1 MAKVY
6 IVKEQVIRN
15 DVGVTPMNYDAAMEF
30 GEIEFITYHDLPM
43 YGRSSVQAQWN
54 ADVLEFVAN
63 YNPETDFIVTTGQP
77 TAIFAVGWALGR
89 VNKTPRF
96 LVWRR
101 EENRYR
107 AVQFDGTMATDFL
120 RSGNILG

>member
-1 MAKVY
+1 MPKVY
-6 IVKEQVIRN
+6 VIKEQMIRN
-15 DVGVTPMNYDAAMEF
+15 DVGTVPMNYSAAMEF
-30 GEIEFITYHDLPM
+30 GDVEFVTHHDMPM
-43 YGRSSVQAQWN
+43 YGRSSVQASWN
-54 ADVLEFVAN
+54 RDVLRFAEA
-63 YNPETDFIVTTGQP
+63 YDPDRDYIVTTGQP

-107 AVQFDGTMATDFL
+107 AVQFDGTMATDLATDF
-120 RSGNILG
+120 